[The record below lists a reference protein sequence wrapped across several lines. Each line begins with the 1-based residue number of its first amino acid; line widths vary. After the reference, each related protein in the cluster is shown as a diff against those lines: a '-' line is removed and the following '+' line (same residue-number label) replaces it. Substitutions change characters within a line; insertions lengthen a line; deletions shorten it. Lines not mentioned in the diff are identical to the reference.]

1 MVQYKAVQMFLR
13 TLYAHYMNTYLDLNK
28 ERLGLQQCLEVQVGN
43 GILGISAASKV
54 SRNL

>member
-1 MVQYKAVQMFLR
+1 MVQYKAVQIFLR
-13 TLYAHYMNTYLDLNK
+13 TLYAHYMKIYLDLNK

-43 GILGISAASKV
+43 GTLGISAASKV